1 MKDKDQNKLTQ
12 LYLENISNYTP
23 ELQQD
28 FETPDD
34 DQDLKDMVSDNFIN
48 EVMTNL
54 SRSEKISLLFMYLD
68 EESNLYKFVDYLKD
82 KSPISK
88 TTAYDNL
95 KSGNQK
101 IKSMCQRILLH
112 QNRSKDPK
120 ERDKLRVFTGI
131 KLTKKLLG
139 WAMQNEKS
147 LVDFIGTNNIRNF
160 YSKLD

>member
-1 MKDKDQNKLTQ
+1 MKDKDQNKLTE
-12 LYLENISNYTP
+12 LYLENIANYTP

-28 FETPDD
+28 FDSPDD
-34 DQDLKDMVSDNFIN
+34 DQNLKDMVSDKFIDD
-48 EVMTNL
+48 VMTNL

-68 EESNLYKFVDYLKD
+68 EESNLYKFIEYLKD
-82 KSPISK
+82 KSPISQ

-160 YSKLD
+160 YSKID